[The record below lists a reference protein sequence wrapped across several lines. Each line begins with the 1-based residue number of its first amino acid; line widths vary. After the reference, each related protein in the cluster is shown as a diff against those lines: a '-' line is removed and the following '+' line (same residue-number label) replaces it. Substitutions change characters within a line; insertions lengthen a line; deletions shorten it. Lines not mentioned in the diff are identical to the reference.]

1 MTSKHVKNALVI
13 VESPAKCKKIEGF
26 LGPGYKCV
34 ASYGHITTLQS
45 LKDVDVENHFKPSFK
60 MIESKKQ
67 QIQRLEG
74 LIKKCDEVVLATDD
88 DREGEAIAWH
98 ICQLFKLPVT
108 TTKRIIF
115 HEITKPAIQR
125 AIKQPTVINMNVVH
139 AQQARQ
145 ILDIIVGFKLSP
157 LLWAHISRKSKTGL
171 SAGRC
176 QTPALRIIYENQ
188 KEIDKSPGKMVYS
201 TTGYF
206 TNNTLPFSLNHQFT
220 EKEDMEGF
228 LEESVDFE
236 YRYSCGKVR
245 KTTKNPPKPFT
256 TSRIQQ
262 TANTELRVSPKDTM
276 SLCQKLYEGGFIT
289 YMRTDSEIYSKEFLT
304 TVKDYVERKWNE
316 EYIHPQ
322 LEKMGEQKEKGKKV
336 NAKKTKD
343 GKDGKNGKNGKDS
356 KDSKDSKDNNNAQEA
371 HEAIRPTDVNRTEL
385 PEEFSSKEKKMY
397 YLIWRNTVESCMAQA
412 KYDAV
417 TAVISAPEEKEY
429 RYSTEQVVFPGWKAV
444 AGYEETNPIYAYLR
458 TLKTVDTYKKI
469 VSKVTLKEL
478 KQHYTE
484 AKLVQILEEKGIGR
498 PSTFASL
505 IEKIQERGYVK
516 RDNIQGKKL
525 SCVDFELVGE
535 ELSEVEHQREFGNEK
550 NKLVIQSVG
559 IMVIEYLLTHFAKFF
574 EYDYTKDM
582 ENELDKIAK
591 DEVVWYTLC
600 ETCLSDIDASP
611 CIQERKQIHIDEH
624 HTYMIGKYGPVIKY
638 STDNGETVSFKNVRK
653 DIDIQKLE
661 RGEYTLTDILDE
673 NHNAKCI
680 GQYED
685 KDVLIKKGKYGYYAL
700 VDDKTVSLTH
710 LEKDIIDVTVD
721 DVVSLMRNKT
731 KDVVR
736 IVTNELSL
744 RKSKYGLYLYY
755 KTPSHKKPEFISL
768 KQFKDDPESCEIS
781 ILQDYVS
788 KYKKK

>member
-1 MTSKHVKNALVI
+1 MASKHVKNVLVI

-26 LGPGYKCV
+26 LGPGHKCV

-45 LKDVDVENHFKPSFK
+45 LKDVDVDNHFKPTFK

-98 ICQLFKLPVT
+98 ICQLFKLPVA

-125 AIKQPTVINMNVVH
+125 AIKQPTLINMNVVH

-176 QTPALRIIYENQ
+176 QTPALRIIYDNQ

-206 TNNTLPFSLNHQFT
+206 TDHSLPFSLNHQFT
-220 EKEDMEGF
+220 DKETMEEF
-228 LEESVDFE
+228 LEESVNFE
-236 YRYSCGKVR
+236 HRYSCGKVR

-262 TANTELRVSPKDTM
+262 TANTELRVSPKETM

-289 YMRTDSEIYSKEFLT
+289 YMRTDSDIYSKEFLT
-304 TVKDYVERKWNE
+304 KAKEYVERKWGDD
-316 EYIHPQ
+316 YVRSG
-322 LEKMGEQKEKGKKV
+322 LESMGDQKEK
-336 NAKKTKD
+336 KKTKKTKK
-343 GKDGKNGKNGKDS
+343 GEEVKDAKSVNNA
-356 KDSKDSKDNNNAQEA
+356 NNAQEA

-417 TAVISAPEEKEY
+417 TAVISAPYEKEY
-429 RYSTEQVVFPGWKAV
+429 RYSTEQAVFPGWKAV
-444 AGYEETNPIYAYLR
+444 AGYEKENPTYAYLKM
-458 TLKTVDTYKKI
+458 LKSVDTYKKI
-469 VSKVTLKEL
+469 TAKVTLKEL

-525 SCVDFELVGE
+525 SCIDFELVGE
-535 ELSEVEHQREFGNEK
+535 ELSELEHQREFGNEK

-591 DEVVWYTLC
+591 NEVVWYTLC
-600 ETCLSDIDASP
+600 ETCLKDIDASP
-611 CIQERKQIHIDEH
+611 CIQERKQIQIDEF
-624 HTYMIGKYGPVIKY
+624 HTYMVGKYGPVIKY
-638 STDNGETVSFKNVRK
+638 SRDNGETVSFKNVKK

-661 RGEYTLTDILDE
+661 EGTYTLEDILDE
-673 NHNAKCI
+673 SHNSRYI
-680 GQYED
+680 GQYQD
-685 KDVLIKKGKYGYYAL
+685 KDVLIKKGKYGYYAM
-700 VDDKTVSLTH
+700 VDGKTISLTQ
-710 LEKDIIDVTVD
+710 LDKDIIEVNVD
-721 DVVSLMRNKT
+721 DVVALMKNKT
-731 KDVVR
+731 KDVIR
-736 IVTNELSL
+736 IVSDDISL

-755 KTPSHKKPEFISL
+755 KTTSHKKPEFISL
-768 KQFKDDPESCEIS
+768 KYMKEDPETCDIQVLFE
-781 ILQDYVS
+781 YVS
-788 KYKKK
+788 KHKKK